1 MEELNEKL
9 RQLEITL
16 ARHSYFV
23 KELKEII
30 DMKFIGYIS
39 KKMFWDQDFKMMGP
53 DGTKITL
60 PLTKIDNMD
69 INRMVY
75 LNEEDNTVNIET
87 FKQIRERLGTGGLGT
102 LWNKE
107 DQVNRPIINLDTNPV
122 KVK

>member
-1 MEELNEKL
+1 
-9 RQLEITL
+9 
-16 ARHSYFV
+16 
-23 KELKEII
+23 
-30 DMKFIGYIS
+30 MKFIGYIS

-122 KVK
+122 KGK